1 MRHRQHREP
10 FVLLARFE
18 GMICSKDIM
27 HQIAVAE
34 HNALG
39 IARGAG
45 SIYEGRKVVCIRL
58 YSAAITGERIVIASD
73 NLKSVKIIHQRHT
86 LKAILWHLGRKLA
99 AHKKHLCFRV
109 CENVAHLVFGTVR
122 KDRDNHPSECHGR
135 EKGDAPI
142 RHTLTKQGNAR
153 TASYSIAGHTFGQSV
168 AGAAEL
174 SISVSEVSIT

>member
-99 AHKKHLCFRV
+99 ADEEHLCLGMLQ
-109 CENVAHLVFGTVR
+109 NIAHFVFGTVR

-142 RHTLTKQGNAR
+142 RHTLAKQGNSGSA
-153 TASYSIAGHTFGQSV
+153 AYSVTRHTSGQSV